1 MLTNAELD
9 YEGRSTY
16 RVTVSVLD
24 GLDANGNPDTATDD
38 SIEVTIGVTNLDEL
52 GTVTLSPNQPKVDT
66 SQVATL
72 EDPDGHL
79 SSVSWEWEKSSD
91 KANWATVVGATSD
104 SYTPRQS
111 DVGHYLRANAS
122 YTDGHGSGKS
132 AQAETGNKVQTV
144 PGPPAIESVSPND
157 RTLTVS
163 WTAPA
168 ADGGTAIT
176 TYDLRYIRSDASDKT
191 DASWTNEEGVWT
203 SGALRYTLGSLNN
216 GVEYDSQVRAVN
228 AVGGGS
234 WSSRAIGTPRTT
246 PGTPAISS
254 VTSGDRVLTV
264 SWLSP
269 GNDGGAEITGYDL
282 RYIRS
287 DASDKAD
294 ENWMVE
300 EGIWNSG
307 VLRYE
312 LSGLTNGVDYDLQL
326 RAVNIAGDGPW
337 SATAAGTPQT
347 TPDAPSINPISPG
360 NRTLSVAWSAPSNTG
375 GAAIASYDLRYIR
388 SDAPNKTDANWT
400 EREAIWTSGNL
411 QYTLS
416 GLTNG
421 IEYDIQVRAVNAVGN
436 GSWSATATGT
446 PQTTADAPSIDLITP
461 GNRAL
466 SAAWSAPSNTGGFAI
481 ISYDM
486 RYIRNDA
493 SDKVDPN
500 NWTLREDIWESGSL
514 EHTITGLT
522 NGVEYDVQVRAVNA
536 VGNGL
541 WSATATGTP
550 QTTPGAPTISSTTS
564 GDGTLSISWSDPSST
579 GGTAITS
586 YDLRHIRSDATDKA
600 NPDSWTLE
608 EGVWESGSLEHTITG
623 LTNEVEYDVQVRAV
637 NAVGNGPWSASA
649 IGTPAPGQDGTT
661 NAAPVFTEGT
671 RTVRSVA
678 ENVTA
683 GTNLGSPVEATDAD
697 DDTLTYTLSGVD
709 AESFDI
715 DASAGQLQTKATL
728 DAETKSSYTVEVTAS
743 DSSDSTSTITVIIT
757 VTDVDY
763 DCVSGNAVADADNN
777 PGLVSDCEALLEARD
792 KLAGTGSL
800 NWSEDLPI
808 AEWDG
813 ITL

>member
-1 MLTNAELD
+1 M
-9 YEGRSTY
+9 
-16 RVTVSVLD
+16 
-24 GLDANGNPDTATDD
+24 
-38 SIEVTIGVTNLDEL
+38 
-52 GTVTLSPNQPKVDT
+52 
-66 SQVATL
+66 
-72 EDPDGHL
+72 
-79 SSVSWEWEKSSD
+79 
-91 KANWATVVGATSD
+91 
-104 SYTPRQS
+104 
-111 DVGHYLRANAS
+111 
-122 YTDGHGSGKS
+122 
-132 AQAETGNKVQTV
+132 
-144 PGPPAIESVSPND
+144 
-157 RTLTVS
+157 
-163 WTAPA
+163 
-168 ADGGTAIT
+168 
-176 TYDLRYIRSDASDKT
+176 
-191 DASWTNEEGVWT
+191 
-203 SGALRYTLGSLNN
+203 
-216 GVEYDSQVRAVN
+216 
-228 AVGGGS
+228 
-234 WSSRAIGTPRTT
+234 
-246 PGTPAISS
+246 
-254 VTSGDRVLTV
+254 
-264 SWLSP
+264 
-269 GNDGGAEITGYDL
+269 
-282 RYIRS
+282 
-287 DASDKAD
+287 
-294 ENWMVE
+294 
-300 EGIWNSG
+300 
-307 VLRYE
+307 
-312 LSGLTNGVDYDLQL
+312 
-326 RAVNIAGDGPW
+326 
-337 SATAAGTPQT
+337 
-347 TPDAPSINPISPG
+347 
-360 NRTLSVAWSAPSNTG
+360 
-375 GAAIASYDLRYIR
+375 
-388 SDAPNKTDANWT
+388 
-400 EREAIWTSGNL
+400 
-411 QYTLS
+411 
-416 GLTNG
+416 
-421 IEYDIQVRAVNAVGN
+421 GN

-600 NPDSWTLE
+600 NPDSWNLE

-763 DCVSGNAVADADNN
+763 DCVSGNAVGDADNN

>member
-1 MLTNAELD
+1 M
-9 YEGRSTY
+9 
-16 RVTVSVLD
+16 
-24 GLDANGNPDTATDD
+24 
-38 SIEVTIGVTNLDEL
+38 
-52 GTVTLSPNQPKVDT
+52 
-66 SQVATL
+66 
-72 EDPDGHL
+72 
-79 SSVSWEWEKSSD
+79 
-91 KANWATVVGATSD
+91 
-104 SYTPRQS
+104 
-111 DVGHYLRANAS
+111 
-122 YTDGHGSGKS
+122 
-132 AQAETGNKVQTV
+132 
-144 PGPPAIESVSPND
+144 
-157 RTLTVS
+157 
-163 WTAPA
+163 
-168 ADGGTAIT
+168 
-176 TYDLRYIRSDASDKT
+176 
-191 DASWTNEEGVWT
+191 
-203 SGALRYTLGSLNN
+203 
-216 GVEYDSQVRAVN
+216 
-228 AVGGGS
+228 
-234 WSSRAIGTPRTT
+234 
-246 PGTPAISS
+246 
-254 VTSGDRVLTV
+254 
-264 SWLSP
+264 
-269 GNDGGAEITGYDL
+269 
-282 RYIRS
+282 
-287 DASDKAD
+287 
-294 ENWMVE
+294 
-300 EGIWNSG
+300 
-307 VLRYE
+307 LRYE
-312 LSGLTNGVDYDLQL
+312 LSGLTNGVDYDL
-326 RAVNIAGDGPW
+326 
-337 SATAAGTPQT
+337 
-347 TPDAPSINPISPG
+347 
-360 NRTLSVAWSAPSNTG
+360 
-375 GAAIASYDLRYIR
+375 
-388 SDAPNKTDANWT
+388 
-400 EREAIWTSGNL
+400 
-411 QYTLS
+411 
-416 GLTNG
+416 
-421 IEYDIQVRAVNAVGN
+421 QVRAVNAVGN

-500 NWTLREDIWESGSL
+500 NWTLREDI
-514 EHTITGLT
+514 
-522 NGVEYDVQVRAVNA
+522 
-536 VGNGL
+536 
-541 WSATATGTP
+541 
-550 QTTPGAPTISSTTS
+550 
-564 GDGTLSISWSDPSST
+564 
-579 GGTAITS
+579 
-586 YDLRHIRSDATDKA
+586 
-600 NPDSWTLE
+600 
-608 EGVWESGSLEHTITG
+608 WESGSLEHTITG

-743 DSSDSTSTITVIIT
+743 DSSDSTLTITVIIT